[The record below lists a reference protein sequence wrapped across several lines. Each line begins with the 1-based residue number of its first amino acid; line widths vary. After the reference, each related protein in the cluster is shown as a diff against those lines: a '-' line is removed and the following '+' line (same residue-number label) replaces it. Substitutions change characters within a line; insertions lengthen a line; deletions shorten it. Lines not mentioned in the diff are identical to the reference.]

1 MASAKRAFFKVRK
14 MKRPLVIILL
24 AGIGGR
30 LGLPY
35 PKGLTPLA
43 DGETI
48 FSRQLRIFRSF
59 GLTVIGVVG
68 FKKELIME
76 ADSGILYAYNPNF
89 DTTNTSKSLLCGLR
103 HVHDENVLW
112 INGDVVFEPE
122 IIERMLYE
130 EGSWV
135 SVNNARVGE
144 EEVKYAVNKQGYIS
158 AISKKVENPL
168 GEALGINLIQSQYL
182 NAFKKKLETAD
193 RQDYFERGMEMLI
206 SDQGAIFRPL
216 PVGDLFCIEVDFPED
231 LIQARHIVS
240 DPKRR

>member
-1 MASAKRAFFKVRK
+1 MR
-14 MKRPLVIILL
+14 RPLVIILL

-35 PKGLTPLA
+35 PKGLTPLT

-48 FSRQLRIFRSF
+48 FSRQLRIFRRF

-76 ADSGILYAYNPNF
+76 ADPGILYAYNPNF

-103 HVHDENVLW
+103 HIRDENVLW

-122 IIERMLYE
+122 IIERMLQR

-135 SVNNARVGE
+135 AVNNAHVDD
-144 EEVKYAVNKQGYIS
+144 EEVKYTVDDKGYIN
-158 AISKKVENPL
+158 AISKEVENPL
-168 GEALGINLIQSQYL
+168 GEALGINLVQSKYL

-193 RQDYFERGMEMLI
+193 SQDYFERAMELLI
-206 SDQGAIFRPL
+206 LDQGAIFRPL
-216 PVGDLFCIEVDFPED
+216 PVGDLFCIEIDFPED
-231 LIQARHIVS
+231 LNQARHIVS
-240 DPKRR
+240 DSKRR